1 MPEKRESF
9 WDRIFSLTHNS
20 EREELVLEYITHRLG
35 DMVPLEE
42 IVQEQYVRR
51 KASPEE
57 IEDILDNP
65 RLVEAARKKMEE
77 DFDELSR
84 VLRERKE
91 QE

>member
-20 EREELVLEYITHRLG
+20 VREELVLEYIIRRLG

-51 KASPEE
+51 KASTEE

-84 VLRERKE
+84 VLRERKG

>member
-20 EREELVLEYITHRLG
+20 KREELVLEYIIHRLG
-35 DMVPLEE
+35 DMVPFEE

-84 VLRERKE
+84 VLRERKGHE
-91 QE
+91 

>member
-20 EREELVLEYITHRLG
+20 EREEFVLEYIIRRLG

-77 DFDELSR
+77 DFEELSR
-84 VLRERKE
+84 VLRERKG

>member
-20 EREELVLEYITHRLG
+20 EREELVLEYIIRRLG

-42 IVQEQYVRR
+42 IVHEQYVRR

-84 VLRERKE
+84 VLRERKG
-91 QE
+91 Q

>member
-20 EREELVLEYITHRLG
+20 VREELVLEYIIHRLG

-84 VLRERKE
+84 LLRERKGHE
-91 QE
+91 